1 MAKPNDVAIYFDS
14 SLCTGCKGCQ
24 VACKQWNELPAPL
37 GHNVTEFSGSL
48 QSPMDLNGDTRLIQT
63 FHEEESGNKFQP
75 INWAIGRRSCMHCT
89 DAACVEVCSSHAL
102 FHDKTGIVNFD
113 TEKCNG

>member
-1 MAKPNDVAIYFDS
+1 M
-14 SLCTGCKGCQ
+14 
-24 VACKQWNELPAPL
+24 ACKQWNELPAPL

-89 DAACVEVCSSHAL
+89 TLPASRCARATRCSTTRTAS
-102 FHDKTGIVNFD
+102 
-113 TEKCNG
+113 